1 MRTVIRHSGYPIAG
15 RTFLRAATLA
25 LGLGLHACGGGGD
38 EPKSEPEEKPEAT
51 SAASREVTFSSDE
64 VQHGGVKWS
73 AVQEMTVAPSVE
85 VPGQLEPDENKT
97 VHISTPAQGRLLTVR
112 VNVGDRVSRGQVLAT
127 IQSAGATSARA
138 DYAKAVAELNARQTA
153 ATYARLS
160 RERAERLLEM
170 KAGSRQDVERAH
182 TDDEVAQA
190 AVVQARAEVDRAKEA
205 LGHLNVDA
213 RGEIVLRST
222 LSGVVLTRDA
232 VPGSVVEPGA
242 PLLTITDPS
251 TLWLQVAA
259 TEAVASAL
267 RPAALI
273 RFSVPAFPDEPFEAR
288 VQNIGGALDPETRT
302 LPVRAIVSN
311 AAGRLRPEMFATVR
325 IDQGT
330 PRKGVAVPDASVQLL
345 DERPVVFVAR
355 PGSAGAATF
364 ERRDVEIGAKQD
376 GKTQIVRG
384 LNAGDIVVTDGAF
397 AVKSQ
402 FSRSKLPS

>member
-1 MRTVIRHSGYPIAG
+1 MSIMTTQSRYPIAPG
-15 RTFLRAATLA
+15 MVAVLA
-25 LGLGLHACGGGGD
+25 GVALSLGVAGCRGG
-38 EPKSEPEEKPEAT
+38 EEKNEPETKAQTP
-51 SAASREVTFSSDE
+51 SPAAREVTFTTE
-64 VQHGGVKWS
+64 EIQHGGVKWS
-73 AVQEMTVAPSVE
+73 PVEEMTVAPSVE
-85 VPGQLEPDENKT
+85 VPGQLQPDENRT
-97 VHISTPAQGRLLTVR
+97 VRISAPAQGRLLTVR
-112 VNVGDRVSRGQVLAT
+112 VNVGDRVPRGQVLAT
-127 IQSAGATSARA
+127 IQSEVASSARA
-138 DYAKAVAELNARQTA
+138 DYAKAVAELNSRQTA

-170 KAGSRQDVERAH
+170 KAGSRQDVERAR

-190 AVVQARAEVDRAKEA
+190 AVVQAKAEVERAKEE

-222 LSGVVLTRDA
+222 IAGLVLTRDA

-251 TLWLQVAA
+251 TLWLQIAA

-311 AAGRLRPEMFATVR
+311 AGGRLRPEMFATVLLE
-325 IDQGT
+325 QGT
-330 PRKGVAVPDASVQLL
+330 ARKGVAVPDAAVQLL

-355 PGSAGAATF
+355 PDNAGGARF
-364 ERRDVEIGAKQD
+364 ERRDVEIGAKQG

-384 LNAGDIVVTDGAF
+384 LTAGDTVVTDGAF